1 MNDDLRKTLEDIRE
15 LAYSQKLLNYSIPE
29 VSAKMGIPVE
39 QLKQYFA
46 TDCDLVEEILS
57 FERQSFQNIFETYDF
72 EGVNAIDILLTVGRE
87 VSDRF
92 KDVTPS
98 LTFSLKTT
106 YPKIYQH
113 HFDERIN
120 FIFEKIKINIF
131 KGISQGVYRDDLSV
145 ELLAR
150 LYISRL
156 IDLHNPDF
164 FPSDKFSFN
173 TLFDAMFDNF
183 IRGIVNEEGMR
194 YYKIRR
200 KHLHLNVK

>member
-1 MNDDLRKTLEDIRE
+1 MNDDLHKTLEGIRE
-15 LAYSQKLLNYSIPE
+15 LAYSQKLLNYSILE
-29 VSAKMGIPVE
+29 VSKKMEIPVE
-39 QLKQYFA
+39 QLKQLFA

-57 FERQSFQNIFETYDF
+57 FERQSFQDIFETYDF

-113 HFDERIN
+113 HIEERIN

-131 KGISQGVYRDDLSV
+131 KGINQGIYRDDISV

-164 FPSDKFSFN
+164 FPSDQFSFN
-173 TLFDAMFDNF
+173 TVFNAMFDNF
-183 IRGIVNEEGMR
+183 IRGIVNDEGMH
-194 YYKIRR
+194 YYEKRR